1 MPKIPLGK
9 NDKDER
15 KVHFFF
21 MRVNVLMAEMKKKF
35 VFLFSGAR
43 IAARNQITL
52 RLKKELCSN
61 NLTNAL
67 LVLSTLV
74 FQRA

>member
-9 NDKDER
+9 NGKDER

-43 IAARNQITL
+43 IPARNQITL
-52 RLKKELCSN
+52 HLKK
-61 NLTNAL
+61 
-67 LVLSTLV
+67 
-74 FQRA
+74 